1 MFAGK
6 LEAGLAVVNGL
17 STGLPVNKLKV
28 HSIVVRMALGTI
40 LTGYSRSDP
49 HCMHTP
55 MFNEAIVDFR
65 MAVQA
70 FQLHSTGTQVVAFC
84 AAQNAVERLVRF
96 G

>member
-1 MFAGK
+1 
-6 LEAGLAVVNGL
+6 
-17 STGLPVNKLKV
+17 
-28 HSIVVRMALGTI
+28 
-40 LTGYSRSDP
+40 
-49 HCMHTP
+49 MHTP